1 MAERKRK
8 ASVTIIVTNEEGRS
22 ITKHIE
28 ATNSNIAYVLDE
40 AGIYSNDL
48 VELLEGKAKIEA

>member
-1 MAERKRK
+1 MAEGKK
-8 ASVTIIVTNEEGRS
+8 ASMTIIVTNEEGRS

-28 ATNSNIAYVLDE
+28 ATNSHIAYVLDE

-48 VELLEGKAKIEA
+48 VELLEGKAKT

>member
-1 MAERKRK
+1 MQD
-8 ASVTIIVTNEEGRS
+8 
-22 ITKHIE
+22 TK
-28 ATNSNIAYVLDE
+28 NNGYMKLGSNIAYVLDE